1 MANEKMTKSEV
12 LELIKETCADNE
24 TIVAYCDNEL
34 ALIAKK
40 AVKAKERAAAKRVEG
55 DELRD
60 CIEDLLTTEPQTAE
74 DLLAQIEDESGELTK
89 AKITSRV
96 SQLVRLGRATKVE
109 VAVDGKKRMH
119 YTLPVEDEAEG

>member
-1 MANEKMTKSEV
+1 MATEKMTKSEV

-24 TIVAYCDNEL
+24 TIVTYCDNEL

-40 AVKAKERAAAKRVEG
+40 AVKAKERAAAKKVEG

-60 CIEDLLTTEPQTAE
+60 AIESLLTNEPQTAE
-74 DLLAQIEDESGELTK
+74 DLLAQIEDEDGELTK

-96 SQLVRLGRATKVE
+96 SQLVRLGRASKVE
-109 VAVDGKKRMH
+109 VSVDGKKRMH